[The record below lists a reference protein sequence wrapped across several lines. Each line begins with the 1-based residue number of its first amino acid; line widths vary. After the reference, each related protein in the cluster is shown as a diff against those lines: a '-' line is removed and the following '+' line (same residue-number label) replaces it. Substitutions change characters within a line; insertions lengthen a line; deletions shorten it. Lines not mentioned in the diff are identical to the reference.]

1 MLSCLSLHVYNYV
14 KNILKHVLFYIHGIK
29 VMAEEIGLSIK
40 KLPKNI
46 LFYPIVGQTKTRKL
60 LLTGLKIKH
69 NVTVLTPHYTILH
82 LKEMVVQHLFK
93 L

>member
-1 MLSCLSLHVYNYV
+1 
-14 KNILKHVLFYIHGIK
+14 
-29 VMAEEIGLSIK
+29 MAEEIGLSIK
-40 KLPKNI
+40 KLSKNI

-82 LKEMVVQHLFK
+82 LKETAAKYPFQLCQQSNP